1 MTHFI
6 ESIITGI
13 SIGFIYGLIALGF
26 VVIYKATEVI
36 NFAQGSMLLLGAYII
51 FRVHGALGF
60 VGGVIVGAIAAAI
73 GAALIEFLLVRRP
86 RHTDPTALAIL
97 TIGVDIALSTELSR
111 RIEFDLLSFGD
122 PWGLKNVSFG
132 PFTVPQAR
140 IAAMIVSIVLLVL
153 FFVAFKY
160 TTWGVATRATAE
172 DPEAAALMGI
182 RRGRVS
188 TVSWLLAGA
197 LATIAGLFLGLAPSS
212 PLDRSA
218 NVLALN
224 AFPAAVVGGLD
235 STGGA
240 VVGGLLIGVVQQLAD
255 AYPSQ
260 LDFLGSPLHDMS
272 AYLVM
277 LIVLLV
283 RPAGLFGTRA
293 VTRV

>member
-6 ESIITGI
+6 EAIINGI

-36 NFAQGSMLLLGAYII
+36 NFAQGSLLLLGASVIY
-51 FRVHGALGF
+51 RAHGSLGF
-60 VGGVIVGAIAAAI
+60 VGGVLVGVAVAAVGAAI
-73 GAALIEFLLVRRP
+73 IEFVLVRRA
-86 RHTDPTALAIL
+86 RHADATALAIL
-97 TIGVDIALSTELSR
+97 TIGIDIALSTDLSR
-111 RIEFDLLSFGD
+111 RIGFDFLSFGD
-122 PWGLKNVSFG
+122 PWGLDKVSFG

-140 IAAMIVSIVLLVL
+140 IAAMIVSVVLLVL
-153 FFVAFKY
+153 FFIAFKY
-160 TTWGVATRATAE
+160 TNWGIATRATAE
-172 DPEAAALMGI
+172 DHEAAALMGI

-197 LATIAGLFLGLAPSS
+197 LATIAGLFLGLAPS
-212 PLDRSA
+212 PTLDRSA
-218 NVLALN
+218 NLLALN

-255 AYPSQ
+255 TYPSQ

-283 RPAGLFGTRA
+283 RPAGLFGTRT